1 MREFVYLFELD
12 SVRKTDE
19 EIIAGQK
26 ALYNEIVNNGNIVVL
41 SYNQVVDSRGF
52 FSLLED
58 EAYQYNLIKLFENGA
73 IRISQYG
80 DIRSLSQYLI
90 NSVASE
96 KEFIYSALPLK
107 STQRRLL
114 ALIKR
119 SLQYSDLSE
128 IYDYYTGTNRSEED
142 LIELFEELKITKE
155 QTGKITKNLSDSSLF
170 HETPLRSRET
180 IIQEMREILRKLYW
194 LLATVLRLSA
204 LNKIYIQP
212 KAIEEYK
219 DLQMYNIIKFAID
232 FKHENNVLWE
242 DAIKIIEGLS
252 AYNGKNKNRSVY
264 LHEIKGKSLKP
275 HGVPVSAFQYA
286 EAIVNLCYNY
296 ACELSICNAVK
307 HYDVNELLDNNSDDK
322 STFRTDFFNRLDQDW
337 HNGYLAKQRY
347 LLDET
352 MYFDDFDLKK
362 ALPDFKTAA
371 RYTEYISYKT
381 IDQSD
386 NLIYRYEYN
395 FKEKVRNHKK
405 ELFVSIAKNLSLA
418 VFCLSIAFFID
429 LLLDNTKDALPE
441 YIQAFSG
448 EKSISLVP
456 CLNWIS
462 IPSLL
467 KQALIWLLFLII
479 GELVTSGLAHAFP
492 SLSSLSDALGNT
504 GRLIKDALST
514 LLIKSVSYLNTF
526 REDEKIGEKSNK
538 SVPISLVLSPEL
550 KKYIDYQ
557 KNTAQ
562 LGLFKDSQIY
572 PLADTTDETV
582 KKCLLRLE
590 ELYGYKFGVIY
601 QSTYNTLI
609 VDPIKGNE
617 PSYKNSFHPYERV
630 VPSHEKNAVVM
641 IPKYN
646 NSFLL
651 LNQFRHAPRKMQYS
665 FPRGFAE
672 DYLSPIENAIKELNE
687 EMTASILEEP
697 KLLGQVI
704 SDSGLTNN
712 LVNIY
717 LVEIESYQKKDE
729 IHEGIQEILE
739 VPMDKMDNW
748 IYKSKIDD
756 GFTLSAY
763 ALYQSYIK
771 NKDKQ

>member
-1 MREFVYLFELD
+1 MRELVYLFELD

-19 EIIAGQK
+19 DIIIGQK

-41 SYNQVVDSRGF
+41 SYNQLVDSRGF

-58 EAYQYNLIKLFENGA
+58 EAYKDNLIKLFENGA

-128 IYDYYTGTNRSEED
+128 IYEYYTGTNRSEED
-142 LIELFEELKITKE
+142 LIELFEELEITKDS
-155 QTGKITKNLSDSSLF
+155 TGKITKKLNDSSLF
-170 HETPLRSRET
+170 HEHSHLSRIA
-180 IIQEMREILRKLYW
+180 IIQEMREILKKLYW
-194 LLATVLRLSA
+194 LLATVLRLSV
-204 LNKIYIQP
+204 LNKIYIHP
-212 KAIEEYK
+212 KADEEYK
-219 DLQMYNIIKFAID
+219 DLQIYNIIEFVIN
-232 FKHENNVLWE
+232 FNYENDTQWK
-242 DAIKIIEGLS
+242 DAIEIVKNLS
-252 AYNGKNKNRSVY
+252 AYNNKNRNRSVY
-264 LHEIKGKSLKP
+264 LHEIKKKSMKTNSI
-275 HGVPVSAFQYA
+275 PVSAFQYA

-296 ACELSICNAVK
+296 ACELSICDAVK
-307 HYDVNELLDNNSDDK
+307 HYDVNELFDTASDIK
-322 STFRTDFFNRLDQDW
+322 PTFRTDFFNRLDQDW
-337 HNGYLAKQRY
+337 RNGYLVNQRY

-352 MYFDDFDLKK
+352 MYFEDFEQKK
-362 ALPDFKTAA
+362 ALPNFKTAA

-381 IDQSD
+381 IDQND
-386 NLIYRYEYN
+386 DLIYRYEYN

-418 VFCLSIAFFID
+418 VFCLFIAFFID
-429 LLLDNTKDALPE
+429 LLLDNTKDALPD

-448 EKSISLVP
+448 AKSIFLAP
-456 CLNWIS
+456 RLKWIS
-462 IPSLL
+462 IPTLL
-467 KQALIWLLFLII
+467 KQAFIWLLFLII
-479 GELVTSGLAHAFP
+479 GELITSGLAYAFP
-492 SLSSLSDALGNT
+492 SLSSLSDALGNA
-504 GRLIKDALST
+504 GCLIKDALST
-514 LLIKSVSYLNTF
+514 LFIKSTSYLNTL
-526 REDEKIGEKSNK
+526 RENEKIGEKRNK

-550 KKYIDYQ
+550 KKYIDYK
-557 KNTAQ
+557 KNTAH

-572 PLADTTDETV
+572 PLADVTDETV
-582 KKCLLRLE
+582 KKSLLRLE

-617 PSYKNSFHPYERV
+617 QSDQNAFFPYERV
-630 VPSHEKNAVVM
+630 VPSHVKNAVVM

-646 NSFLL
+646 NYFLL

-672 DYLSPIENAIKELNE
+672 DNLSPIENAIKELNE
-687 EMTASILEEP
+687 EMTANISEEP
-697 KLLGQVI
+697 QLIGQVI
-704 SDSGLTNN
+704 SDSGLTSS

-729 IHEGIQEILE
+729 IHEGIKEILE
-739 VPMDKMDNW
+739 VSMDKMDDW
-748 IYKSKIDD
+748 IYKRKIDD

-763 ALYQSYIK
+763 ALYQSYMQ

>member
-1 MREFVYLFELD
+1 MRELVYLFELD

-26 ALYNEIVNNGNIVVL
+26 TLYNEIVNNGNIVVL
-41 SYNQVVDSRGF
+41 SYNQLVDSRGF
-52 FSLLED
+52 FSLLEN
-58 EAYQYNLIKLFENGA
+58 ESYQDNLIKLFENGA

-128 IYDYYTGTNRSEED
+128 IYEYYTGTNRSEKE
-142 LIELFEELKITKE
+142 LIELFEELEITKDS
-155 QTGKITKNLSDSSLF
+155 TGKIIKSLNDSSLF
-170 HETPLRSRET
+170 CETPYRSKET
-180 IIQEMREILRKLYW
+180 IIQEMRETLRKLYW

-219 DLQMYNIIKFAID
+219 DLQIYNIIELAIN
-232 FKHENNVLWE
+232 FNHENDALWK
-242 DAIKIIEGLS
+242 DAIEIIKSLS
-252 AYNGKNKNRSVY
+252 AYNDKNRNRSVY
-264 LHEIKGKSLKP
+264 LHEIKKKSMKTNSK
-275 HGVPVSAFQYA
+275 PVSVFQYA

-307 HYDVNELLDNNSDDK
+307 HYDVNELFDKSSDDK
-322 STFRTDFFNRLDQDW
+322 PTFRADFFNRLEQDW
-337 HNGYLAKQRY
+337 RNGYIANQRY

-352 MYFDDFDLKK
+352 MYFNDFEQEK
-362 ALPDFKTAA
+362 ALPNFKTAA

-381 IDQSD
+381 IDQND
-386 NLIYRYEYN
+386 DLIYRYEYN

-418 VFCLSIAFFID
+418 VFCLFIAFFID
-429 LLLDNTKDALPE
+429 LLLDNTKDAFPN
-441 YIQAFSG
+441 YIQAFSSA
-448 EKSISLVP
+448 KSISLTP
-456 CLNWIS
+456 CLKWLS
-462 IPSLL
+462 IPALL

-479 GELVTSGLAHAFP
+479 GELITSGLAYAFP
-492 SLSSLSDALGNT
+492 SLSSLSDALGNA

-514 LLIKSVSYLNTF
+514 LFIKSTSYLNTF
-526 REDEKIGEKSNK
+526 RENDKIGEKRNK
-538 SVPISLVLSPEL
+538 SVPISLVLSAEL

-557 KNTAQ
+557 KKTTH
-562 LGLFKDSQIY
+562 LGLFKYSQIY
-572 PLADTTDETV
+572 PLADATDEKV

-601 QSTYNTLI
+601 QSNYNTLI

-617 PSYKNSFHPYERV
+617 PSEQNSFFPYERV
-630 VPSHEKNAVVM
+630 VPSHEKNSVVM

-646 NSFLL
+646 NNFLL
-651 LNQFRHAPRKMQYS
+651 LNQFRHAPREMQYC

-672 DYLSPIENAIKELNE
+672 GNLSPIKNAIKELNE
-687 EMTASILEEP
+687 EMTANISEEP
-697 KLLGQVI
+697 RLIGQVI
-704 SDSGLTNN
+704 SDSGLTSS
-712 LVNIY
+712 LVNVY

-729 IHEGIQEILE
+729 IHEGIKEILE
-739 VPMDKMDNW
+739 VSMDKMNDW
-748 IYKSKIDD
+748 IYNRKIDD

-771 NKDKQ
+771 NKGKQ